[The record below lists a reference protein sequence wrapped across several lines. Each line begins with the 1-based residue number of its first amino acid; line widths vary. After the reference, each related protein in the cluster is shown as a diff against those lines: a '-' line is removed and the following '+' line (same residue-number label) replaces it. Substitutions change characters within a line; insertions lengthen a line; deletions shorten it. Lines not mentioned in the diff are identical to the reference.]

1 LNLSGINLPEKNKKV
16 EANFDLL
23 LLFCFTVLDYNLG
36 FWLKPIEC
44 YYLPPA
50 EAGGY

>member
-1 LNLSGINLPEKNKKV
+1 LISANKPS
-16 EANFDLL
+16 
-23 LLFCFTVLDYNLG
+23 DYNLFAMDYILG
-36 FWLKPIEC
+36 FWLKPIEW